1 MGLVVVVVV
10 VNSWYKILCQETI
23 GKQLEHH
30 NVWCEKG
37 AGHAVS
43 VDKLLMMFSCVGG
56 QAMWNVIPATII
68 RAHAP
73 LTNTL
78 AQTTY
83 PPLFRSDEGDN
94 INRSLSHNEY
104 L

>member
-1 MGLVVVVVV
+1 
-10 VNSWYKILCQETI
+10 
-23 GKQLEHH
+23 
-30 NVWCEKG
+30 
-37 AGHAVS
+37 
-43 VDKLLMMFSCVGG
+43 MMFSCVGG